1 MPPFRQTSGSTLTNT
16 RVNQSYLNSGLE
28 LVGGNSFSG
37 TSVQITSFLGATP
50 FTSKHRSYRLVVM
63 QTSSVVAS
71 TVFLKLRTTV
81 DHSANYYYSGTSLT
95 DTAVQTTQFGSNVT
109 TGFRV
114 GATNT
119 GASNQLLSATID
131 ILMPNENRETGF
143 VCEAREGSTVT
154 TGGMY
159 QAGGFLNVTTQF
171 TDFSLVCASS
181 ITGVMMLYGW
191 RS

>member
-1 MPPFRQTSGSTLTNT
+1 MPPFRQTSGSTLTST

-28 LVGGNSFSG
+28 LVGGNSFTG
-37 TSVQITSFLGATP
+37 TSVQITSLIGATP
-50 FTSKHRSYRLVVM
+50 FTIKHRSYRLVVM
-63 QTSSVVAS
+63 QTASVVAS

-95 DTAVQTTQFGSNVT
+95 DTAVQTTQFGSNVA

-119 GASNQLLSATID
+119 SASNQLLSATID
-131 ILMPNENRETGF
+131 IFTPNENRETGF